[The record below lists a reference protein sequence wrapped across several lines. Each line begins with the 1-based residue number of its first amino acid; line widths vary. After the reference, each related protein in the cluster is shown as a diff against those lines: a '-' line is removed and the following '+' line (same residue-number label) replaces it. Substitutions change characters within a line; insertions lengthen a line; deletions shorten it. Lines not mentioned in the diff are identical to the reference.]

1 MCIVL
6 ANSDT
11 AIYGAPTVCKM
22 IFVYNFT
29 KSLTA
34 NLVDRYYC
42 ICFAYEETKVLIGQV
57 TCPRSE
63 FSGGLTGSQI

>member
-6 ANSDT
+6 VSSDT
-11 AIYGAPTVCKM
+11 TIYGAPTVCKM

-29 KSLTA
+29 RSLTA
-34 NLVDRYYC
+34 NLVDRYC
-42 ICFAYEETKVLIGQV
+42 IYFAYEETEVHIDQV

-63 FSGGLTGSQI
+63 FSGGLASSQI